1 MENNHFGNSD
11 SAETLAR
18 MTWGERGNG
27 EDPWFDP
34 LICQGNE
41 GVCAIRSQ
49 QIILRDYGVDIP
61 LETLKEFAISQGWYD
76 PSGEGGTPMICTGYI
91 LEACGIHVE
100 QRLDGTVYDLINE
113 LAQGHRVIV
122 GVDANELWADREGS
136 LFKKTHEYFKDIFN
150 GEEANHALIVAGVEV
165 NPNDPDDVKVILTD
179 PGTGDLRLEYS
190 LDDFMDAWQ
199 DSDCFMV
206 STTTP
211 APLQY
216 DAVNKR
222 MIPSNFAFEQYIDAN
237 SLPLIPDEIYP
248 MPSVADA
255 YYADG
260 HLNTIGHDD
269 DGNDIEYSKFSETY
283 KQVIGGPM
291 TFGVDHFD
299 KGNFLSALKSL
310 FGQGETTGTVS
321 QSFPGEPSDGNNHNE
336 FDGSDHDYDN
346 DITVDDDDD
355 DDDDDDMF

>member
-1 MENNHFGNSD
+1 
-11 SAETLAR
+11 
-18 MTWGERGNG
+18 
-27 EDPWFDP
+27 
-34 LICQGNE
+34 
-41 GVCAIRSQ
+41 
-49 QIILRDYGVDIP
+49 
-61 LETLKEFAISQGWYD
+61 
-76 PSGEGGTPMICTGYI
+76 
-91 LEACGIHVE
+91 
-100 QRLDGTVYDLINE
+100 
-113 LAQGHRVIV
+113 
-122 GVDANELWADREGS
+122 
-136 LFKKTHEYFKDIFN
+136 
-150 GEEANHALIVAGVEV
+150 
-165 NPNDPDDVKVILTD
+165 
-179 PGTGDLRLEYS
+179 
-190 LDDFMDAWQ
+190 
-199 DSDCFMV
+199 
-206 STTTP
+206 
-211 APLQY
+211 
-216 DAVNKR
+216 
-222 MIPSNFAFEQYIDAN
+222 
-237 SLPLIPDEIYP
+237 

-260 HLNTIGHDD
+260 HLDTVGHDD